1 MSRIAKK
8 LIIIPDGIHVSLNN
22 NTIIINGNNITN
34 SYSFSNKVIIEIDK
48 NKLLV
53 NPLIHD
59 KKSWAIAGT
68 TRSII
73 NNIIIGITTGFSKT
87 LKLIGIGYRAQ
98 IDYKKNILTLFLGF
112 SHVINYKFPKSIILK
127 CINNTDIIINGY
139 DKQLVGQIAANIRSY
154 RTVEP
159 YKGKGIRYL
168 DEIIKIK
175 EIKKN
180 K

>member
-8 LIIIPDGIHVSLNN
+8 LILIPKNVNVSINN
-22 NTIIINGNNITN
+22 NTITIFNNSITN
-34 SYSFSNKVIIEIDK
+34 SYLFSNKVIIKINK
-48 NKLLV
+48 NNLLV
-53 NPLIHD
+53 NPIIDD

-87 LKLIGIGYRAQ
+87 LQLVGIGYRAQ
-98 IDYKKNILTLFLGF
+98 VDYKINTVTLFLGF
-112 SHVINYKFPKSIILK
+112 SHTINYKFPKNIMLK
-127 CINNTDIIINGY
+127 CVNNTEIIITGY
-139 DKQLVGQIAANIRSY
+139 DKQLVGQVAANIRSY
-154 RTVEP
+154 RRVEP
-159 YKGKGIRYL
+159 YKGKGIRYIN
-168 DEIIKIK
+168 EIINIK

>member
-8 LIIIPDGIHVSLNN
+8 LIIIPNGIHVLLNN
-22 NTIIINGNNITN
+22 NTIIISGNNITN
-34 SYSFSNKVIIEIDK
+34 SYLFSNKILIKMNK
-48 NKLLV
+48 NELLV
-53 NPLIHD
+53 SPLTND

-87 LKLIGIGYRAQ
+87 LQLIGIGYRAQ
-98 IDYKKNILTLFLGF
+98 INYKENILTLFLGF
-112 SHVINYKFPKSIILK
+112 SHAINYKFPKSIMIK
-127 CINNTDIIINGY
+127 CVNNTDIIITGY

-168 DEIIKIK
+168 NEIIKIK

>member
-8 LIIIPDGIHVSLNN
+8 LIIIPNNVHVSINN
-22 NTIIINGNNITN
+22 NIITIIGNNVTN
-34 SYSFSNKVIIEIDK
+34 SYLFSNKVTIILNK
-48 NKLLV
+48 NSLLV
-53 NPLIHD
+53 NPLVNN

-73 NNIIIGITTGFSKT
+73 NNIIIGITVGFSKT
-87 LKLIGIGYRAQ
+87 LQLIGIGYKAQ
-98 IDYKKNILTLFLGF
+98 IDYTNNTLILFLGF
-112 SHVINYKFPKSIILK
+112 SHTVNYKFPKNITLK
-127 CINNTDIIINGY
+127 CVNNTEITIIGY
-139 DKQLVGQIAANIRSY
+139 DKQLVGQIAANIKSY
-154 RTVEP
+154 RKVEP

-168 DEIIKIK
+168 NEVIKIK

>member
-8 LIIIPDGIHVSLNN
+8 LIVVPEGINVLLNN

-34 SYSFSNKVIIEIDK
+34 SYVFSSKIVIKINK

-53 NPLIHD
+53 NPLIND

-73 NNIIIGITTGFSKT
+73 NNIIIGITIGFSKT
-87 LKLIGIGYRAQ
+87 LQLVGIGYRVQ

-112 SHVINYKFPKSIILK
+112 SHVINYQFPKSIMIK
-127 CINNTDIIINGY
+127 CINNTDIVITGY

-168 DEIIKIK
+168 NEIIKIK